1 MSSDNAFF
9 EELQMDFLN
18 ESAFMLEQYE
28 EYMMRLENSKDPSQD
43 LTDIFRVAHSV
54 KGGAAAVGLV
64 ELSKFA
70 HVMEDLLDLLRSR
83 PQLVSS
89 EIISLLLKSGDE
101 LKKRIASLQQGDNSP
116 WNTQELKTQLIEIT
130 EKLSGK
136 KPKHSSET
144 AEIPVKSAHGEIKEP
159 APDDFF
165 SGVIPVEGSNP
176 GSVAEP
182 ALAVE
187 EDLTNHELLA
197 ELLAQMPP
205 EERENVFDLEPTVV
219 VAGSNTDGI
228 ANGNG
233 SAGASVNG
241 TAIDAGIAKV
251 IVAESQSQTQ
261 SQSQSQSESESANGD
276 YSIVPIARDTVN
288 GPIDNGNAN
297 ARGNSHGNDISNSN
311 SNGNGN
317 GHSQTAASDYVS
329 QKAISSFEKE
339 ERNNTAAVITGD
351 HAGNGN
357 NNNKPAS
364 KTLNSIIK
372 VDTGRVD
379 SVLDAVGE
387 LVVLKN
393 QLVHDETVRS
403 GVDLRL
409 QGMVDQLDK
418 AVRELYEKTLSIRM
432 TPLKSMFIKIQR
444 IVRDVSL
451 SLDKPVDLQ
460 LIGEETEV
468 ERTVFELLG
477 DPLVHIVRNSMDHGV
492 EKKEVRLERGKPV
505 NAKVIVSAKQSGGN
519 VIIEITDDGGGINRE
534 KVLKKA
540 IEKGFIPENVDPQS
554 IPDDQVFQYIFQPGF
569 STADK
574 ISDLSGR
581 GVGLDVVKSNL
592 DKIHGKIN
600 IFSKLGQGT
609 TFRLTIPLSTAI
621 TDGIIVALNGAR
633 YILPI
638 HSIREIVRVLP
649 KDYTNI
655 SGAGKVAS
663 IRGSLLPVIDVSKT
677 LGCVKGLDVS
687 EETFTKNQKSLSAR
701 REETMLVIIES
712 ITGQMAFPVDD
723 VLGQAQV
730 VVKPISTGQEI
741 PEIAGAAIL
750 GDGRTVLILEPGA
763 LVNNAREVAA

>member
-1 MSSDNAFF
+1 MSGDNAFF

-28 EYMMRLENSKDPSQD
+28 EYMMRLENSEDPAKD

-54 KGGAAAVGLV
+54 KGGAAAVGLTD
-64 ELSKFA
+64 LSKFA

-83 PQLVSS
+83 PELVNSNA
-89 EIISLLLKSGDE
+89 ISLLLQSGDE
-101 LKKRIASLQQGDNSP
+101 LKNRVSSLQQGKNLP
-116 WNTQELKTQLIEIT
+116 WDTTALREQLVALT
-130 EKLSGK
+130 EELSGK
-136 KPKHSSET
+136 PSSHKKEAAPAP
-144 AEIPVKSAHGEIKEP
+144 AEEIKEQV
-159 APDDFF
+159 PDDFF
-165 SGVIPVEGSNP
+165 AAASASAP
-176 GSVAEP
+176 VAE
-182 ALAVE
+182 ATDDV
-187 EDLTNHELLA
+187 TNHDLLA
-197 ELLAQMPP
+197 ELLAQLSP
-205 EERENVFDLEPTVV
+205 EDQAEFYAKEEQEKKAAAAQAPAPTPVAAQPTPEKPALKV
-219 VAGSNTDGI
+219 VAENPKP
-228 ANGNG
+228 APAKAA
-233 SAGASVNG
+233 SAEPAAS
-241 TAIDAGIAKV
+241 
-251 IVAESQSQTQ
+251 
-261 SQSQSQSESESANGD
+261 
-276 YSIVPIARDTVN
+276 
-288 GPIDNGNAN
+288 
-297 ARGNSHGNDISNSN
+297 
-311 SNGNGN
+311 SNGNG
-317 GHSQTAASDYVS
+317 GSGKAPAKQTSA
-329 QKAISSFEKE
+329 
-339 ERNNTAAVITGD
+339 
-351 HAGNGN
+351 
-357 NNNKPAS
+357 
-364 KTLNSIIK
+364 IK

-403 GVDLRL
+403 GVNLRL
-409 QGMVDQLDK
+409 EAIVDQLDK

-477 DPLVHIVRNSMDHGV
+477 DPLVHLVRNSMDHGV
-492 EKKEVRLERGKPV
+492 EKKETRLERGKPV
-505 NAKVIVSAKQSGGN
+505 TAKVVVSAKQSGGN
-519 VIIEITDDGGGINRE
+519 VIIEICDDGGGINRE
-534 KVLKKA
+534 KVLAKA
-540 IEKGFIPENVDPQS
+540 IERGFVPTGVDPAS
-554 IPDDQVFQYIFQPGF
+554 IPDEQVFQYIFQPGF

-592 DKIHGKIN
+592 DKINGKIN
-600 IFSKLGQGT
+600 IFSKAGQGT

-621 TDGIIVALNGAR
+621 TDGIIVALDGAR

-649 KDYTNI
+649 KDYTHI

-663 IRGSLLPVIDVSKT
+663 IRGLLLPVIDVSKT
-677 LGCVKGLDVS
+677 LGSINWTLNKKDQQLMAKR
-687 EETFTKNQKSLSAR
+687 ENSLSAR

-712 ITGQMAFPVDD
+712 MTGQMAFPVDD

-730 VVKPISTGQEI
+730 VVKPITTGQNI
-741 PEIAGAAIL
+741 PEVAGAAIL

-763 LVNNAREVAA
+763 LVSNVTKGREMAA

>member
-1 MSSDNAFF
+1 MSGDNAFF

-28 EYMMRLENSKDPSQD
+28 EYMMRLENSEDPAKD

-54 KGGAAAVGLV
+54 KGGAAAVGLTD
-64 ELSKFA
+64 LSKFA

-83 PQLVSS
+83 PELVNSNA
-89 EIISLLLKSGDE
+89 ISLLLQSGDE
-101 LKKRIASLQQGDNSP
+101 LKNRVSSLQQGKNLP
-116 WNTQELKTQLIEIT
+116 WDTTALREQLVSLT
-130 EKLSGK
+130 EELSGK
-136 KPKHSSET
+136 PSSHHK
-144 AEIPVKSAHGEIKEP
+144 AEAAPAHEEAKEQ

-165 SGVIPVEGSNP
+165 ETAGT
-176 GSVAEP
+176 P
-182 ALAVE
+182 AALTQSSDDV
-187 EDLTNHELLA
+187 TNHDLLA
-197 ELLAQMPP
+197 ELLSQLSP
-205 EERENVFDLEPTVV
+205 EDQAEFHAKEEQSKKASAAAVAPTSVSKPAPAAVEKPVLKVVSEAPKATPAKATTTEPAV
-219 VAGSNTDGI
+219 SS
-228 ANGNG
+228 GNG
-233 SAGASVNG
+233 GG
-241 TAIDAGIAKV
+241 
-251 IVAESQSQTQ
+251 
-261 SQSQSQSESESANGD
+261 
-276 YSIVPIARDTVN
+276 
-288 GPIDNGNAN
+288 
-297 ARGNSHGNDISNSN
+297 
-311 SNGNGN
+311 
-317 GHSQTAASDYVS
+317 
-329 QKAISSFEKE
+329 
-339 ERNNTAAVITGD
+339 
-351 HAGNGN
+351 
-357 NNNKPAS
+357 NKPGAKPTS
-364 KTLNSIIK
+364 AIK

-403 GVDLRL
+403 GGNLRL
-409 QGMVDQLDK
+409 EAIVDQLDK

-460 LIGEETEV
+460 LIGEQTEV

-477 DPLVHIVRNSMDHGV
+477 DPLVHLVRNSMDHGV
-492 EKKEVRLERGKPV
+492 EKKDVRLERGKPAT
-505 NAKVIVSAKQSGGN
+505 AKVVVSAKQSGGN
-519 VIIEITDDGGGINRE
+519 VMIEITDDGGGINRE
-534 KVLKKA
+534 KVLNKA
-540 IEKGFIPENVDPQS
+540 IERGFVPAGVDPAT
-554 IPDDQVFQYIFQPGF
+554 IPDEQVFQYIFQPGF

-592 DKIHGKIN
+592 DKINGKIN
-600 IFSKLGQGT
+600 IFSKAGQGT

-621 TDGIIVALNGAR
+621 TDGIIVALDGAR

-649 KDYTNI
+649 KDYTNV

-663 IRGSLLPVIDVSKT
+663 IRGLLLPVIDVSKT
-677 LGCVKGLDVS
+677 LGSINWTLNKRDHQLTAKR
-687 EETFTKNQKSLSAR
+687 ENSLSAG

-712 ITGQMAFPVDD
+712 MTGQMAFPVDD

-730 VVKPISTGQEI
+730 VVKPITTGQSI
-741 PEIAGAAIL
+741 PEVAGAAIL

-763 LVNNAREVAA
+763 LVANVTKGREMAS

>member
-1 MSSDNAFF
+1 MSGDNAFF

-28 EYMMRLENSKDPSQD
+28 EYMMRLENSEDPAKD

-54 KGGAAAVGLV
+54 KGGAAAVGLTD
-64 ELSKFA
+64 LSKFA

-83 PQLVSS
+83 PELVNSNA
-89 EIISLLLKSGDE
+89 ISLLLQSGDE
-101 LKKRIASLQQGDNSP
+101 LKNRIGSLQQGKNLP
-116 WNTQELKTQLIEIT
+116 WDTTVLREQLVQLT
-130 EKLSGK
+130 EELSGK
-136 KPKHSSET
+136 PSSRNKPAAHAA
-144 AEIPVKSAHGEIKEP
+144 AEEEVKEQV
-159 APDDFF
+159 PDDFF
-165 SGVIPVEGSNP
+165 ANSTPAP
-176 GSVAEP
+176 VAE
-182 ALAVE
+182 ACDDV
-187 EDLTNHELLA
+187 TNHDLLA
-197 ELLAQMPP
+197 ELLAQLSP
-205 EERENVFDLEPTVV
+205 EDQAEFYAKEEQEKKAAAAVAAPAPALKVV
-219 VAGSNTDGI
+219 
-228 ANGNG
+228 
-233 SAGASVNG
+233 
-241 TAIDAGIAKV
+241 
-251 IVAESQSQTQ
+251 
-261 SQSQSQSESESANGD
+261 SESPKAAPKAEPAVASNNGGGGSGKAPAKQTSA
-276 YSIVPIARDTVN
+276 
-288 GPIDNGNAN
+288 
-297 ARGNSHGNDISNSN
+297 
-311 SNGNGN
+311 
-317 GHSQTAASDYVS
+317 
-329 QKAISSFEKE
+329 
-339 ERNNTAAVITGD
+339 
-351 HAGNGN
+351 
-357 NNNKPAS
+357 
-364 KTLNSIIK
+364 IK

-403 GVDLRL
+403 GVNLRL
-409 QGMVDQLDK
+409 EAIVDQLDK

-477 DPLVHIVRNSMDHGV
+477 DPLVHLVRNSMDHGV
-492 EKKEVRLERGKPV
+492 EKKETRLERGKSV
-505 NAKVIVSAKQSGGN
+505 TAKVVVSAKQSGGN
-519 VIIEITDDGGGINRE
+519 VIIEICDDGGGINRE
-534 KVLKKA
+534 KVLSKA
-540 IEKGFIPENVDPQS
+540 IERGFVPAGVDPAT
-554 IPDDQVFQYIFQPGF
+554 IPDEQVFQYIFQPGF

-592 DKIHGKIN
+592 DKINGKIN
-600 IFSKLGQGT
+600 IFSKAGQGT

-621 TDGIIVALNGAR
+621 TDGIIVALDGAR

-649 KDYTNI
+649 KDYTHI

-663 IRGSLLPVIDVSKT
+663 IRGLLLPVIDVSKT
-677 LGCVKGLDVS
+677 LGSINWNLNKRDQQLMAKR
-687 EETFTKNQKSLSAR
+687 ENSLSAR

-712 ITGQMAFPVDD
+712 MTGQMAFPVDD

-730 VVKPISTGQEI
+730 VVKPITTGQDI
-741 PEIAGAAIL
+741 PEVAGAAIL

-763 LVNNAREVAA
+763 LVSNVSKGREIAA